1 MKTFRKILLVLAGI
15 PLFIVLVWFF
25 AVPGDLIREKIEEA
39 VSNAGQGDVSASMSG
54 FRKGLFIS
62 MYADSLD
69 LDIDKIPALEIT
81 DLSGRFDAGYL
92 TQKRIAFS
100 VDGKIGTGSVNGLL
114 KYPPEGEIKI
124 DRAELD
130 AIPYLSHL
138 GIKGSGS
145 LSANIHT
152 ANNNTKIT
160 FRIPDLAV
168 QESSLPVPFI
178 NTFRK
183 VQGVLSVTGNTV
195 RINSVSLE
203 GNKGYAR
210 LKGAIVNRVMNLNL
224 ELMPD
229 MDKLNT
235 IESMLIGKYI
245 VSPGYY
251 VIPIKGPVIQ

>member
-1 MKTFRKILLVLAGI
+1 MPILRRFLYFIFGI

-25 AVPGDLIREKIEEA
+25 AVPGDLIKEKIEEA
-39 VSNAGQGDVSASMSG
+39 VSNAGQGNVSASMRG

-62 MYADSLD
+62 LYADSLD
-69 LDIDKIPALEIT
+69 LYIDKISALEIT

-92 TQKRIAFS
+92 TQKRMAFS
-100 VDGKIGTGSVNGLL
+100 INGKIGTGSVNGLL

-138 GIKGSGS
+138 GIKCSGS
-145 LSANIHT
+145 LSADIHT
-152 ANNNTKIT
+152 ANNNTKIV

-168 QESSLPVPFI
+168 QETSLPIPFMD
-178 NTFRK
+178 TFHR

-195 RINSVSLE
+195 KIDSVSLE
-203 GNKGYAR
+203 GDKGYAR
-210 LKGAIVNRVMNLNL
+210 LKGAIVNKVMSLNL
-224 ELMPD
+224 ELMPN

-251 VIPIKGPVIQ
+251 VIPVKGPVIQ